1 MKNEMTI
8 IKSPFRLS
16 LFGGSSDYKEF
27 YEKHGSLI
35 IGTTINKYNYIC
47 IRTRP
52 NIMSKKSVITYSKLE
67 EVISFDE
74 ITNPLI
80 KETLKYF
87 SPNWHVELNS
97 FTDIP
102 GRTGLG
108 GSSSYCVGLCYV
120 LRKILNLPSNKKLIA
135 NDAIKIEREI
145 LKEYGGIQDQIWAS
159 YGGTNSIQINKD
171 GDFFVKPLP
180 ITDDFKTQLEESM
193 ILIYSNEQRCSD
205 DIALSHKNKDKSN
218 ILSIAKEAYQSFII
232 EDIKNIGSLLYSSW
246 LEKKNISPIISNNN
260 IDNIINTCMSLGS
273 YGAKL
278 LGSGGCGFV
287 LVICNKNTKTKIEE
301 VYKNN
306 IMEFN
311 FEKEGVSK
319 IL

>member
-1 MKNEMTI
+1 MTI

-159 YGGTNSIQINKD
+159 YGGTNSIQI
-171 GDFFVKPLP
+171 
-180 ITDDFKTQLEESM
+180 KT
-193 ILIYSNEQRCSD
+193 
-205 DIALSHKNKDKSN
+205 AT
-218 ILSIAKEAYQSFII
+218 KEAYQSFIN